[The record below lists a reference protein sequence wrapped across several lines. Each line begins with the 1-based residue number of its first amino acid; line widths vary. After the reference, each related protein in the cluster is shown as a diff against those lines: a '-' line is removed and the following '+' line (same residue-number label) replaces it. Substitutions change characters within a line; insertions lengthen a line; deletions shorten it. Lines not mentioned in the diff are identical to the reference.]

1 MSYTYG
7 FDNMINLHVKG
18 RITEADAKRQKRTA
32 CLILQRLEEYP
43 GIILADEVGMGKTF
57 VALAVAASVALRDRR
72 HLPVVVMVP
81 PSLKEKWPKDFQL
94 FRERCIT
101 SESAKKYLRY
111 ATADNAIEFLKKL
124 DDAAYERVAII
135 FLTHGAMNPYRKLQ
149 DKYVKLAILQ
159 RAIYR
164 RKGAQHLRQN
174 LHRFL
179 GDLLRMKNLTRKSGK
194 VWISLLESPPEK
206 WLDILRA
213 NDMKPHDDDD
223 PVPAAVIKAMDGMNF
238 ADLYQVLNEKLPRRS
253 SATIEQRLIDAR
265 KAVNDK
271 IVELWDHCL
280 RSLDFRLPLL
290 ILDEAHHLKNPK
302 TQFASLF
309 HTQEAAD
316 DANELAK
323 GPLAEVFERMLFLTA
338 TPFQL
343 GHYEL
348 CAVLERFSGI
358 SWQKPR
364 CPSMGRAAF
373 LQNLKTIQ
381 EKLDAA
387 QEATLRLDHAWGKLT
402 ADDLYI
408 NGKAY
413 SSVDAW
419 WKDLKP
425 GDTTTSIAQNIA
437 ERFESAKQRMKDAEG
452 HLKWYLI
459 RNSRE
464 RTIRVGDETIFR
476 RFKYAGQTI
485 LDDAETDEPAG
496 LNVQGNALLPFLLA
510 ARVTALKPEAR
521 PVFAE
526 GLASSYEA
534 FLHTRQR
541 NLEEHKNDP
550 VDDMPTD
557 IDDDTVETF
566 EADQVTR
573 WYLDQL
579 HRSITSRVQQDSKEM
594 HPKVSATVQ
603 RALALWKKGE
613 KVLVFC
619 HYLKTGQI
627 LRDRIRD
634 ALHGE
639 MLEVAYRKLRCTKAD
654 AESAIENL
662 GNRFQS
668 LDSPVRRGTDNA
680 TEKILNQFPVLE
692 EHKDSLKIIVRRYL
706 RTPSFLMRFFPI
718 EQSRLNED
726 DVYLAMQR
734 KDASG
739 MSFEQ
744 LLKDFFTFLVEH
756 CGNNERYRYISALE
770 DIQPGQMVRLANG
783 HTKQEIRQRLMLAF
797 NTPFYPEILV
807 ASMIMAE
814 GVDLHLNCRHIIH
827 HDLCWN
833 PSTLEQ
839 RTGRIDRIG
848 AKVERC
854 GQPIKIYLPY
864 IAMTQDEKMYRV
876 VMDRERWFQVVMG
889 EKYKVDAKTTE
900 KLAQRLPFPEVAA
913 KTLSFNFSIDCGR

>member
-1 MSYTYG
+1 MSYTYA
-7 FDNMINLHVKG
+7 FDNTINLHVKG
-18 RITEADAKRQKRTA
+18 RISEADAKRQKGTA
-32 CLILQRLEEYP
+32 SVILQRLEELP

-72 HLPVVVMVP
+72 RLPVVVMVP

-94 FRERCIT
+94 FRERCIA

-111 ATADNAIEFLKKL
+111 ETADNAIEFLKKL
-124 DDAAYERVAII
+124 DDAAYERASII

-149 DKYVKLAILQ
+149 DRYVKLAILQ

-164 RKGAQHLRQN
+164 RKGAHDLRQY
-174 LHRFL
+174 LCRFL
-179 GDLLRMKNLTRKSGK
+179 GDLLRMKNMTHRNSA
-194 VWISLLESPPEK
+194 VWEALLDAPPEQ
-206 WLDILRA
+206 WLDILRSH
-213 NDMKPHDDDD
+213 DMTPPDDDD
-223 PVPAAVIKAMDGMNF
+223 PVPAAVIKAMDGMDF
-238 ADLYQVLNEKLPRRS
+238 KDLYHTLKNKLPRRAS
-253 SATIEQRLIDAR
+253 PNIDQRLKEAR
-265 KAVNDK
+265 DGINKK
-271 IVELWDHCL
+271 IVQLWDHCI
-280 RSLDFRLPLL
+280 RSLSIRLPLL

-316 DANELAK
+316 DAKELAK

-348 CAVLERFSGI
+348 CSVLDRFSGI
-358 SWQKPR
+358 SWRKPR
-364 CPSMGRAAF
+364 CPNRGKATF
-373 LQNLKTIQ
+373 LHDLKTILK
-381 EKLDAA
+381 KLDAA
-387 QEATLRLDHAWGKLT
+387 QESTLRLDHAWGKLK
-402 ADDLYI
+402 ADDLKI
-408 NGKAY
+408 NGNVY
-413 SSVDAW
+413 PSVEDW
-419 WKDLKP
+419 WKDLQS
-425 GDTTTSIAQNIA
+425 GDAATSVTQDIMERFQTAQKRMGDA
-437 ERFESAKQRMKDAEG
+437 ERYLMP
-452 HLKWYLI
+452 YLI
-459 RNSRE
+459 RHTRE
-464 RTIRVGDETIFR
+464 RTICVGDKTVFR
-476 RFKYAGQTI
+476 RLRFAGRTI
-485 LDDAETDEPAG
+485 VNDENTDKAIGLD
-496 LNVQGNALLPFLLA
+496 VQGDALLPFLLA
-510 ARVTALKPEAR
+510 ARVTSLKPEAR

-541 NLEEHKNDP
+541 NVEKHQGDQ
-550 VDDMPTD
+550 VHGTPTD
-557 IDDDTVETF
+557 IDDDRS
-566 EADQVTR
+566 EAAEVDQVTQ
-573 WYLDQL
+573 WYLDRL
-579 HRSITSRVQQDSKEM
+579 DHSIKSRVQQDSKEM

-603 RALALWKKGE
+603 RALSLWKKGE

-619 HYLKTGQI
+619 HYLRTGEI
-627 LRDRIRD
+627 LRSRIKE
-634 ALHGE
+634 ALKNE

-654 AESAIENL
+654 AESALENL
-662 GNRFQS
+662 GKRFQS
-668 LDSPVRRGTDNA
+668 DNSPVKRGTDLA
-680 TEKILNQFPVLE
+680 TEKMLEQFPVLS
-692 EHKDSLKIIVRRYL
+692 EHTESLKKIVRRYF
-706 RTPSFLMRFFPI
+706 RTPSFLIRFFPI
-718 EQSRLNED
+718 EQSRIKEG
-726 DVYLAMQR
+726 DVSDALQR

-744 LLKDFFTFLVEH
+744 LLTDFLIFLIEH
-756 CGNNERYRYISALE
+756 CGENERYRYIEALK

-783 HTKQEIRQRLMLAF
+783 NTKQETRQRLMLAF

-900 KLAQRLPFPEVAA
+900 KLAERVPFPEMAA
-913 KTLSFNFSIDCGR
+913 QTLSFDFSVVGR

>member
-7 FDNMINLHVKG
+7 FDNTINLHVKG

-32 CLILQRLEEYP
+32 GVILQRLEELP

-111 ATADNAIEFLKKL
+111 AIADNAIEFLKKL
-124 DDAAYERVAII
+124 DDAVYERAAII

-149 DKYVKLAILQ
+149 DKFVKLAILQ

-164 RKGAQHLRQN
+164 RKGARHLRQS
-174 LHRFL
+174 LCRYL
-179 GDLLRMKNLTRKSGK
+179 GDLLRMKNLTQKNGD
-194 VWISLLESPPEK
+194 VWVSLLESPPEK
-206 WLDILRA
+206 WLNILRA
-213 NDMKPHDDDD
+213 HDMKPADDDD
-223 PVPAAVIKAMDGMNF
+223 PVPASVISAMDGMDF
-238 ADLYQVLNEKLPRRS
+238 EKLYQVLNKELPRRE
-253 SATIEQRLIDAR
+253 SAKIQQRLINAR
-265 KAVNDK
+265 EEINKTIVN
-271 IVELWDHCL
+271 LWDHCL
-280 RSLDFRLPLL
+280 RSLDIRLPLL
-290 ILDEAHHLKNPK
+290 VLDEAHHLKNPK

-309 HTQEAAD
+309 QTQEAAH
-316 DANELAK
+316 DAKELDK

-348 CAVLERFSGI
+348 CSVLERFSGI
-358 SWQKPR
+358 SWRKPR
-364 CPSMGRAAF
+364 SPSKGKVEF
-373 LQNLKTIQ
+373 IQNLRTIQ
-381 EKLDAA
+381 EKLDSA
-387 QEATLRLDHAWGKLT
+387 QEATLRLDHAWGKLNV
-402 ADDLYI
+402 DDLVI
-408 NGKAY
+408 NGNVY

-419 WKDLKP
+419 WKSLKP
-425 GDTTTSIAQNIA
+425 GDATTSAAQHII
-437 ERFESAKQRMKDAEG
+437 ERFQSAKRRMKEAET
-452 HLKWYLI
+452 HLMPYLI
-459 RNSRE
+459 RHSRQ
-464 RTIRVGDETIFR
+464 RTLCVGDEEIFR
-476 RFKYAGQTI
+476 RLKFAGRTI
-485 LDDAETDEPAG
+485 LDDAQTDEPAG
-496 LNVQGNALLPFLLA
+496 LDVQGDALLPFLLA

-541 NLEEHKNDP
+541 NLEDHKNDHG
-550 VDDMPTD
+550 DDRTTD
-557 IDDDTVETF
+557 IDDDIVETF

-573 WYLDQL
+573 WYLGHL
-579 HRSITSRVQQDSKEM
+579 HKSITSKVQQYSKEM

-603 RALALWKKGE
+603 RALALWKRGE

-654 AESAIENL
+654 AESELEKL

-668 LDSPVRRGTDNA
+668 QDSPVRRGTDQA
-680 TEKILNQFPVLE
+680 TEKLLFQFSDLA
-692 EHKDSLKIIVRRYL
+692 EHTDSLKKIVRRYL

-718 EQSRLNED
+718 EKSRMHED

-739 MSFEQ
+739 MSFKQ
-744 LLKDFFTFLVEH
+744 LLTDFFTFLVEH
-756 CGNNERYRYISALE
+756 CGKNERYRYISALE
-770 DIQPGQMVRLANG
+770 VIQPGQMVRLANG
-783 HTKQEIRQRLMLAF
+783 NTKQETRQRLMLAF

-900 KLAQRLPFPEVAA
+900 KLAQRIPFPEIAS
-913 KTLSFNFSIDCGR
+913 KTLSFDFSIVGR

>member
-7 FDNMINLHVKG
+7 FDDTINLHVKG

-32 CLILQRLEEYP
+32 GEILQRLEQLP

-94 FRERCIT
+94 FRERCIN
-101 SESAKKYLRY
+101 SEGAKKYLRY
-111 ATADNAIEFLKKL
+111 AIADNAIDFLKKL
-124 DDAAYERVAII
+124 DDPVSKRVSII

-164 RKGAQHLRQN
+164 RKGVQHLRQN
-174 LHRFL
+174 ICRFL
-179 GDLLRMKNLTRKSGK
+179 GELLRMKNLTHKNGE
-194 VWISLLESPPEK
+194 VWITLLESPPEK

-213 NDMKPHDDDD
+213 NDMTPADKDD
-223 PVPAAVIKAMDGMNF
+223 PVPAAVINAINGMDF
-238 ADLYQVLNEKLPRRS
+238 ADLYQVLKEKLPKRT

-265 KAVNDK
+265 KAINAK

-309 HTQEAAD
+309 QTQEAAH
-316 DANELAK
+316 DANELSK

-348 CAVLERFSGI
+348 CAVLERFNGI
-358 SWQKPR
+358 SWRKPR
-364 CPSMGRAAF
+364 CPSMGKDAF

-387 QEATLRLDHAWGKLT
+387 QEATLRLDHAWGKLNL
-402 ADDLYI
+402 DDLEI
-408 NGKAY
+408 NGTKY
-413 SSVDAW
+413 SSTDAW
-419 WKDLKP
+419 WKDLRP
-425 GDTTTSIAQNIA
+425 GDATTSGVQHVI
-437 ERFESAKQRMKDAEG
+437 ERFQSAKQRMKEAER
-452 HLKWYLI
+452 HLMPYLI
-459 RNSRE
+459 RHSRA
-464 RTIRVGDETIFR
+464 RTLCVGDKEIFR
-476 RFKYAGQTI
+476 RLKFAGRTI
-485 LDDAETDEPAG
+485 LDDVETDEPAG
-496 LNVQGNALLPFLLA
+496 LTVQGNALLPFLLA

-541 NLEEHKNDP
+541 NLEDHKNDHG
-550 VDDMPTD
+550 DDRTTD
-557 IDDDTVETF
+557 IDDDIVETF

-573 WYLDQL
+573 WYLSHL
-579 HRSITSRVQQDSKEM
+579 HNSITSRVQQDSKEM

-603 RALALWKKGE
+603 RALALWKRGE

-654 AESAIENL
+654 AESELEKL

-668 LDSPVRRGTDNA
+668 QDSPVRRGTDQA
-680 TEKILNQFPVLE
+680 TEKLLYQFPILA
-692 EHKDSLKIIVRRYL
+692 EHMDSLKKIVRRYL

-718 EQSRLNED
+718 EQNRINED
-726 DVYLAMQR
+726 DVYFAMQR

-744 LLKDFFTFLVEH
+744 LLTDFFTFLVEH
-756 CGNNERYRYISALE
+756 CGKNERYRYISALE
-770 DIQPGQMVRLANG
+770 GIQPGQMVRLANG
-783 HTKQEIRQRLMLAF
+783 RTKQETRQRLMLTF

-900 KLAQRLPFPEVAA
+900 KLAQRIPFPEIAS
-913 KTLSFNFSIDCGR
+913 KTLSFDFSIAGR

>member
-1 MSYTYG
+1 LTYTYS
-7 FDNMINLHVKG
+7 FDDSINLHVEG
-18 RITEADAKRQKRTA
+18 RITPADARRQKITA
-32 CLILQRLEEYP
+32 SVILQRLEERP

-72 HLPVVVMVP
+72 RLPVVVMVP
-81 PSLKEKWPKDFQL
+81 PSLKDKWPKDFQL
-94 FRERCIT
+94 FRERCIV

-111 ATADNAIEFLKKL
+111 AVADNAIEFLKKL
-124 DDAAYERVAII
+124 DDAAYNRVSII

-164 RKGAQHLRQN
+164 RTGAKHLRQT
-174 LHRFL
+174 LCRFL
-179 GDLLRMKNLTRKSGK
+179 GELLRMKNLTRKNGE
-194 VWISLLESPPEK
+194 VWEVLLASPPEK
-206 WLDILRA
+206 WLEILKKH
-213 NDMKPHDDDD
+213 DMTPADDDD
-223 PVPAAVIKAMDGMNF
+223 PVPAAVMKAMDEMDFG
-238 ADLYQVLNEKLPRRS
+238 DLYNTLKNTLPRRT
-253 SATIEQRLIDAR
+253 SAKIEQRLIDAR
-265 KAVNDK
+265 KAINDK

-280 RSLDFRLPLL
+280 RSLDIRLPLL

-316 DANELAK
+316 DAQELAK

-348 CAVLERFSGI
+348 CSVLERFSGI
-358 SWQKPR
+358 SWRKPR
-364 CPSMGRAAF
+364 CPGMGKAAF
-373 LQNLKTIQ
+373 LQDLRTIQ
-381 EKLDAA
+381 QKLDAA
-387 QEATLRLDHAWGKLT
+387 QESTLRLDHAWGKL
-402 ADDLYI
+402 ANDDLKI
-408 NGKAY
+408 NGTAY

-419 WKDLKP
+419 WKDLRPEDEGSPVAK
-425 GDTTTSIAQNIA
+425 NII
-437 ERFESAKQRMKDAEG
+437 ERFQTAKKRMQDAEH
-452 HLKWYLI
+452 HLMPYLI
-459 RNSRE
+459 RHSRE
-464 RTIRVGDETIFR
+464 KTIRFEEREMFR
-476 RFKYAGQTI
+476 RVKFPGRTI
-485 LDDAETDEPAG
+485 LDDQETDETIG
-496 LNVQGNALLPFLLA
+496 LDVQGDALLPFLLA
-510 ARVTALKPEAR
+510 ARVTSLKPEAR

-534 FLHTRQR
+534 FLHTRER
-541 NLEEHKNDP
+541 NLEKYS
-550 VDDMPTD
+550 DDQDQNKPTD
-557 IDDDTVETF
+557 IDDDPVETT
-566 EADQVTR
+566 EADPVTR
-573 WYLDQL
+573 WYLERL
-579 HRSITSRVQQDSKEM
+579 YGSITSRVVKESKEM

-603 RALALWKKGE
+603 RALALWKEGE

-619 HYLKTGQI
+619 HYLKTGEI
-627 LRDRIRD
+627 LRDRIKE
-634 ALHGE
+634 ALNRE

-654 AESAIENL
+654 AESALENL
-662 GNRFQS
+662 GKRFES
-668 LDSPVRRGTDNA
+668 LDSPVRRGTDLA
-680 TEKILNQFPVLE
+680 TEAMLEKFPILT
-692 EHKDSLKIIVRRYL
+692 EHSESLKKIVRRYL
-706 RTPSFLMRFFPI
+706 RTPSFLMRFFPV
-718 EQSRLNED
+718 EQSRISED
-726 DVYLAMQR
+726 DVGQAMLR

-739 MSFEQ
+739 MSFDE
-744 LLKDFFTFLVEH
+744 LLNNFFKFLVEH
-756 CGNNERYRYISALE
+756 CGGNERARYISALE

-783 HTKQEIRQRLMLAF
+783 NTRHETRQRLMLTF

-864 IAMTQDEKMYRV
+864 VAMTQDEKMYRV
-876 VMDRERWFQVVMG
+876 VMDRERWFGVVMG
-889 EKYKVDAKTTE
+889 ENYKVDAKTTE
-900 KLAQRLPFPEVAA
+900 KLAERIPFPEMAA
-913 KTLSFNFSIDCGR
+913 KTLSFDFSVAGR

>member
-1 MSYTYG
+1 MSFTYG
-7 FDNMINLHVKG
+7 FDDRINLNVKD
-18 RITEADAKRQKRTA
+18 RISEADARRQKRTA
-32 CLILQRLEEYP
+32 SVILQRLEELP

-81 PSLKEKWPKDFQL
+81 PSLKEKWPKDFEL

-101 SESAKKYLRY
+101 SESARKYLRC
-111 ATADNAIEFLKKL
+111 AVADNAIEFLKKL
-124 DDAAYERVAII
+124 DDGIHERVAII
-135 FLTHGAMNPYRKLQ
+135 FLTHGAMSPYRKLQ

-159 RAIYR
+159 RAIYH
-164 RKGAQHLRQN
+164 RKGAQHLRKN

-179 GDLLRMKNLTRKSGK
+179 GGLLRMKNLAPKSAG
-194 VWISLLESPPEK
+194 VWISLLESPPGK
-206 WLDILRA
+206 WRDILRA
-213 NDMKPHDDDD
+213 NNMTPADDDD
-223 PVPAAVIKAMDGMNF
+223 PVPDAVIRAMDRMEFN
-238 ADLYQVLNEKLPRRS
+238 DLFQVLNDKLPRKA
-253 SATIEQRLIDAR
+253 SATIEQRLVHAR
-265 KAVNDK
+265 KAINEK

-280 RSLDFRLPLL
+280 RSLDIRLPLL

-309 HTQEAAD
+309 QTQKAAD
-316 DANELAK
+316 DAKELAK

-348 CAVLERFSGI
+348 CSVLERFSGI

-364 CPSMGRAAF
+364 CPGMGKDAF
-373 LQNLKTIQ
+373 LRILRMIQ
-381 EKLDAA
+381 DKLDAA
-387 QEATLRLDHAWGKLT
+387 QEATLRLDHVWGKLSI
-402 ADDLYI
+402 DDLKI

-419 WKDLKP
+419 WQDLKP
-425 GDTTTSIAQNIA
+425 GDETPLIAQNII
-437 ERFESAKQRMKDAEG
+437 ERFDIAKQRMKEAEH
-452 HLKWYLI
+452 HLMLYLI
-459 RNSRE
+459 RHSRGK
-464 RTIRVGDETIFR
+464 TICVREQVIFR
-476 RFKYAGQTI
+476 RLKFAGRTI
-485 LDDAETDEPAG
+485 IDDAETDAPVG
-496 LNVQGNALLPFLLA
+496 LNIQGAALLPFLLA
-510 ARVTALKPEAR
+510 ARVTSLKPEAR

-534 FLHTRQR
+534 FLHTRER
-541 NLEEHKNDP
+541 NLNNDSGN
-550 VDDMPTD
+550 DMLTD
-557 IDDDTVETF
+557 IDDDMVEMSGT
-566 EADQVTR
+566 DQVTR
-573 WYLDQL
+573 WYLDHL
-579 HRSITSRVQQDSKEM
+579 HRSITSRVKQDSKEM
-594 HPKVSATVQ
+594 HPKVSATVHK
-603 RALALWKKGE
+603 ALALWKQGE

-619 HYLKTGQI
+619 HYLKTGET
-627 LRDRIRD
+627 LRDRIRA
-634 ALHGE
+634 ALYGE
-639 MLEVAYRKLRCTKAD
+639 MLELAYRKLRCTKAD
-654 AESAIENL
+654 AKSALENL

-668 LDSPVRRGTDNA
+668 SDSPVRRGTDKA
-680 TEKILNQFPVLE
+680 TEKILEQYPILK
-692 EHKDSLKIIVRRYL
+692 EHADSLKKIVRRYL
-706 RTPSFLMRFFPI
+706 RTPSFLMRFFPVEKSSI
-718 EQSRLNED
+718 TED
-726 DVYLAMQR
+726 DVILAMQR

-739 MSFEQ
+739 MCFEQ
-744 LLKDFFTFLVEH
+744 LLKNLLSFLSGH
-756 CGNNERYRYISALE
+756 CGGNERHQYIKALE

-783 HTKQEIRQRLMLAF
+783 NTKQETRRRLMLAF

-854 GQPIKIYLPY
+854 GQPIKIYLPF

-900 KLAQRLPFPEVAA
+900 KLAQRLQFPEMAA
-913 KTLSFNFSIDCGR
+913 KTLSFDFSVTGG

>member
-7 FDNMINLHVKG
+7 FDDTINLHVKG

-32 CLILQRLEEYP
+32 NVILQRLEELP

-111 ATADNAIEFLKKL
+111 AIADNAIEFLKKL

-135 FLTHGAMNPYRKLQ
+135 FLTHGAMSPYRKLQ
-149 DKYVKLAILQ
+149 DRYVKLAILQ

-164 RKGAQHLRQN
+164 RKGAQYLRQN
-174 LHRFL
+174 LCRFL
-179 GDLLRMKNLTRKSGK
+179 GGLLRMKDLTNKNAE
-194 VWISLLESPPEK
+194 VWVSLIESPPEK
-206 WLDILRA
+206 WLGILRA
-213 NDMKPHDDDD
+213 HDMKPADDDD
-223 PVPAAVIKAMDGMNF
+223 PVPAAVIKAMDEMDF
-238 ADLYQVLNEKLPRRS
+238 EDLFQVLNDKLPRRT
-253 SATIEQRLIDAR
+253 SASIEQRLAEAR
-265 KAVNDK
+265 KAINDK
-271 IVELWDHCL
+271 IVELWDRCI
-280 RSLDFRLPLL
+280 RSLDIRLPLL

-309 HTQEAAD
+309 HTQEAVD
-316 DANELAK
+316 DAKELAK

-348 CAVLERFSGI
+348 CSVLERFSGI
-358 SWQKPR
+358 SWRKPR
-364 CPSMGRAAF
+364 CPSMGKTAF
-373 LQNLKTIQ
+373 LQVLKTIQ

-387 QEATLRLDHAWGKLT
+387 QEATLRLDHGWGKLNL
-402 ADDLYI
+402 DDLRI
-408 NGKAY
+408 NGNVYA
-413 SSVDAW
+413 SADAW
-419 WKDLKP
+419 WKDLKQ
-425 GDTTTSIAQNIA
+425 DDATTSNAQHVI
-437 ERFESAKQRMKDAEG
+437 ERFQSAKQRMKEAEH
-452 HLKWYLI
+452 HLMPYLI
-459 RNSRE
+459 RHSRQ
-464 RTIRVGDETIFR
+464 RTICVGDQEIFR
-476 RFKYAGQTI
+476 RLKFVGRTI

-496 LNVQGNALLPFLLA
+496 LDVQGNALLPFLLA

-534 FLHTRQR
+534 FLHTRER
-541 NLEEHKNDP
+541 NLEDYKNDQGE
-550 VDDMPTD
+550 DMPTD
-557 IDDDTVETF
+557 IDDDIVETS
-566 EADQVTR
+566 ETDQVTR

-579 HRSITSRVQQDSKEM
+579 HKSITSRVRQDSKEM

-603 RALALWKKGE
+603 KALALWKRGE

-639 MLEVAYRKLRCTKAD
+639 MLETAYRKLRCTKAD

-668 LDSPVRRGTDNA
+668 SDSPVKRGTDQA
-680 TEKILNQFPVLE
+680 TEKMLYQFPVLA
-692 EHKDSLKIIVRRYL
+692 EHADSLKKIVRRYL

-718 EQSRLNED
+718 EQSRINED
-726 DVYLAMQR
+726 DVYSAMQR

-739 MSFEQ
+739 MNFEQ
-744 LLKDFFTFLVEH
+744 LLTDFFTFLVEH

-783 HTKQEIRQRLMLAF
+783 TTKQETRQRLMLAF

-900 KLAQRLPFPEVAA
+900 KLAQRIPFPEVAA
-913 KTLSFNFSIDCGR
+913 KMLSFDFSVAGR

>member
-1 MSYTYG
+1 MSYTYS
-7 FDNMINLHVKG
+7 FDDSINLHVEG
-18 RITEADAKRQKRTA
+18 RITPADAKRQKVTA
-32 CLILQRLEEYP
+32 SVILQRLEERP

-72 HLPVVVMVP
+72 RLPVVVMVP
-81 PSLKEKWPKDFQL
+81 PSLKDKWPKDFQL

-111 ATADNAIEFLKKL
+111 AVADNAIEFLKKL
-124 DDAAYERVAII
+124 DDTAYDRVSII

-164 RKGAQHLRQN
+164 RKGAKHLRQT
-174 LHRFL
+174 LCRFL
-179 GDLLRMKNLTRKSGK
+179 GELLRMKNLTRKNGE
-194 VWISLLESPPEK
+194 VWEVLLASPPEK
-206 WLDILRA
+206 WLEILRKY
-213 NDMKPHDDDD
+213 DMTPADDDD
-223 PVPAAVIKAMDGMNF
+223 PVPAAVMKAMDGMDF
-238 ADLYQVLNEKLPRRS
+238 GDLYKTLNDTLPRRT
-253 SATIEQRLIDAR
+253 SAKIEQRLIDAR
-265 KAVNDK
+265 RAINKK

-280 RSLDFRLPLL
+280 RSLDIRLPLL

-316 DANELAK
+316 DAKELAK

-348 CAVLERFSGI
+348 CSVLERFSGI
-358 SWQKPR
+358 SWRKPR
-364 CPSMGRAAF
+364 CPGMGKAAF
-373 LQNLKTIQ
+373 LQDLRTIQ
-381 EKLDAA
+381 QKLDAA
-387 QEATLRLDHAWGKLT
+387 QESTLRLDHAWGKLNSHDLIVDGKQYQS
-402 ADDLYI
+402 ADQ
-408 NGKAY
+408 
-413 SSVDAW
+413 W

-425 GDTTTSIAQNIA
+425 GNGTTPIAQNIL
-437 ERFESAKQRMKDAEG
+437 ERFHTAKKRMNDAEH
-452 HLKWYLI
+452 HLMPYLI
-459 RNSRE
+459 RHSRE
-464 RTIRVGDETIFR
+464 KIIRFEEKEMYR
-476 RFKYAGQTI
+476 RVKYAGQTI
-485 LDDAETDEPAG
+485 LNDQETDEALG
-496 LNVQGNALLPFLLA
+496 LDVQGDALLPFLLA
-510 ARVTALKPEAR
+510 ARVTSLKPEAR

-534 FLHTRQR
+534 FLHTRKR
-541 NLEEHKNDP
+541 NLETHLNDK
-550 VDDMPTD
+550 DHDRPTD
-557 IDDDTVETF
+557 IDDEPVEAS

-573 WYLDQL
+573 WYLERL
-579 HRSITSRVQQDSKEM
+579 YNSITSRVVQDSKEM
-594 HPKVSATVQ
+594 HPKVSATIQ

-619 HYLKTGQI
+619 HYLKTGEI
-627 LRDRIRD
+627 LRDRIKE
-634 ALHGE
+634 ALNRE
-639 MLEVAYRKLRCTKAD
+639 MLEVAYRKLRCTKTD
-654 AESAIENL
+654 AESALENL
-662 GNRFQS
+662 GRRFES
-668 LDSPVRRGTDNA
+668 MDSPVRRGTDLA
-680 TEKILNQFPVLE
+680 TERKLESFPA
-692 EHKDSLKIIVRRYL
+692 LKPQAESIKKIVRRYL
-706 RTPSFLMRFFPI
+706 RTPSFLIRFFPI
-718 EQSRLNED
+718 EQSRIKEN
-726 DVYLAMQR
+726 DVIEAMLR

-739 MSFEQ
+739 MSFDQ
-744 LLKDFFTFLVEH
+744 LLNDFFNFLVEH
-756 CGNNERYRYISALE
+756 CGGNERSRYISALG

-783 HTKQEIRQRLMLAF
+783 NTKHETRQRLMLAF

-864 IAMTQDEKMYRV
+864 VAMTQDEKMYRV
-876 VMDRERWFQVVMG
+876 VMDRERWFGVVMG

-900 KLAQRLPFPEVAA
+900 KLAERIPFPEKAA
-913 KTLSFNFSIDCGR
+913 KTLSFDFSVAGR